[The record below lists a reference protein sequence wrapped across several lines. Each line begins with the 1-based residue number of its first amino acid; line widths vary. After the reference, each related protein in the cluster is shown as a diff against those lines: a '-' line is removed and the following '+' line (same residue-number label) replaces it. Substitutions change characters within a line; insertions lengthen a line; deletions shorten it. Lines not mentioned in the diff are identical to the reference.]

1 MNETRDGGELPRLYR
16 RNSSRGA
23 TPHRRKDL
31 FYEVNRMTEQTEY
44 KGFIIK
50 PNTFTYQGEKRLIGY
65 TIRKP
70 LSTGE
75 VQPYCRKSCRKKP
88 GYSEIYFRTEQQ
100 ARQAIDDGEIKPYSL
115 LENDDFC
122 LADLKKK
129 RA

>member
-1 MNETRDGGELPRLYR
+1 
-16 RNSSRGA
+16 
-23 TPHRRKDL
+23 
-31 FYEVNRMTEQTEY
+31 MTEQIEY

-50 PNTFTYQGEKRLIGY
+50 PNTFNYRGEERLIGY
-65 TIRKP
+65 TIRTLLP
-70 LSTGE
+70 DGN
-75 VQPYCRKSCRKKP
+75 VQPYCRKSRRKKP

-115 LENDDFC
+115 LESEDFC